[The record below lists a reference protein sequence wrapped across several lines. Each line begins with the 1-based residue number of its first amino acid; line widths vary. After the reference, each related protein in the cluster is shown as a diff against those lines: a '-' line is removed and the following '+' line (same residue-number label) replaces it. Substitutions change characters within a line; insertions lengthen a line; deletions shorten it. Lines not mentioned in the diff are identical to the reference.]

1 MLTRRA
7 TDGQTPD
14 PTRARPSEDSPV
26 RPSGNTAVGPSE
38 QLPVKEVAVR
48 REPPA
53 PTRPERPADTSAR
66 RTAAPVEDDFFT
78 SGGHDPVGPD
88 GFRPSPRPRLRDT
101 EAPKQSVGQFIKEL
115 PVLIVVA
122 LAIAIIVKTFVMQ
135 AFFIPSGSME
145 NTLEVG
151 DRVLVAKFLYRF
163 VEPKHPDVVVFV
175 SPVSP
180 PTPEPERNLFGK
192 LTNEIAEG
200 LGLRSS
206 EQDFIKRV
214 IATEGQTVEVKVGS
228 VFVNNQQ
235 IDEPYRHDMEPLP
248 DYGPTVVPPGTV
260 FVMGD
265 NRSNSEDSRVFGPI
279 AKSSIVGR
287 AFVLIWPLDRV
298 SWLGG

>member
-1 MLTRRA
+1 LAVSPERPELNRA
-7 TDGQTPD
+7 E
-14 PTRARPSEDSPV
+14 R
-26 RPSGNTAVGPSE
+26 
-38 QLPVKEVAVR
+38 
-48 REPPA
+48 PA
-53 PTRPERPADTSAR
+53 PTPARKPAGPPEADFLFPDERRAVRTDHLRPPAGQRS
-66 RTAAPVEDDFFT
+66 
-78 SGGHDPVGPD
+78 
-88 GFRPSPRPRLRDT
+88 RDA

-145 NTLEVG
+145 NTLKVG

-175 SPVSP
+175 SPVGP
-180 PTPEPERNLFGK
+180 PAPEPQRNLFGK

-228 VFVNNQQ
+228 VFVNNRK
-235 IDEPYRHDMEPLP
+235 IGEPYRHDMDPLP

-279 AKSSIVGR
+279 AKSSIIGR

-298 SWLGG
+298 RWLGG